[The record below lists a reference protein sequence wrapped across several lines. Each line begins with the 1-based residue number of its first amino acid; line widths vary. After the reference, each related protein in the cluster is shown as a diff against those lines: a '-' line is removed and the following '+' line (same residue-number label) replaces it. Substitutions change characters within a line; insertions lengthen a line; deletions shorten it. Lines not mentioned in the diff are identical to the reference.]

1 MNVVVNVYGPPV
13 ERPKP
18 PRFEELSLSDQLDKI
33 ELAILRMATTPLGS
47 SGFRARA
54 KPAIEVHGM
63 TKKIDR
69 NALNRE
75 QRVRINKLVD
85 ALVREGFGIDP
96 NEVP

>member
-1 MNVVVNVYGPPV
+1 MNVAVNVYGPPV

-18 PRFEELSLSDQLDKI
+18 PRFEELPISDQLDKI

-47 SGFRARA
+47 SGFKARA
-54 KPAIEVHGM
+54 KPAIEAFGM
-63 TKKIDR
+63 VKKIDR

-75 QRVRINKLVD
+75 QKARINKLVD
-85 ALVREGFGIDP
+85 ALMREGFGMNP